1 MVFCSSAAG
10 GGAASVFGERLR
22 FFGMK
27 IWNTGSY
34 PCTCWMPHLQ
44 PAPEPH
50 SDTKTWLKANGAPF
64 QTLQQNG
71 GFELCQ
77 HNTRGFGFLYELLLV
92 FTKINLNDFCCKLS
106 SSKPD
111 KTSVEGFVFYLN
123 IGQAGSPKI
132 WFLILTLLGSN
143 TETLIQWVSI
153 NCVPCTRSSELAL
166 AMCPALVSLQ
176 L

>member
-1 MVFCSSAAG
+1 
-10 GGAASVFGERLR
+10 
-22 FFGMK
+22 
-27 IWNTGSY
+27 
-34 PCTCWMPHLQ
+34 MPHLQ

-50 SDTKTWLKANGAPF
+50 SGTKTWLKANGAPF

-77 HNTRGFGFLYELLLV
+77 HNTRGLGFLYELLLV

-111 KTSVEGFVFYLN
+111 KNSVEGFVFYLN

-153 NCVPCTRSSELAL
+153 SYVPCTCVSPVVKWSYSHLSLLPPTAAAKANRSGRIIDSIERRLRN
-166 AMCPALVSLQ
+166 
-176 L
+176 